1 MREHE
6 EAVANALDTY
16 QRQVLPDK
24 LPSHRADPL
33 LAELLSKSLIDQLVR
48 YAERRDLKVN
58 DTLALLHQ
66 ERLDRGGRA
75 HDPVERFRLAS
86 EVQFRQ
92 EPTATGAKPRF
103 PLWRGFITALAASPN
118 GGAQCTVR
126 VPGIHQGLHVTA
138 SELEP
143 ADAFPPLSTRT
154 AGVVVSA
161 RGAESTIIDI
171 GVRLKRAA
179 ASGLVADEQALTDLA
194 QLTMRLGTWSGG
206 QRKRS
211 SQYPSGHANNGVAH
225 GIAGPLALLALA
237 SLRGI
242 TVSDQREAIERI
254 CAWLDLWR
262 IEGRDGP
269 RWPYWIT
276 LSELESGRPSPAS
289 RPSWCYGLAGSAR
302 AQQLT
307 ALATGDTGRQRMAEE
322 ALLHA
327 MTARTPLAATTDL
340 SLCHGF
346 AGLAHIVQLAAADA
360 ITPGLRECLPRLL
373 APIEST
379 TPDILLACGAG
390 LLEGA
395 TGVALALLAQVN
407 GGTLSG
413 WDSCLLI
420 T

>member
-16 QRQVLPDK
+16 QRRVLPDK

-33 LAELLSKSLIDQLVR
+33 LAELLSKSLLDQLVR

-138 SELEP
+138 PELEP
-143 ADAFPPLSTRT
+143 ADPFPPLSTRT
-154 AGVVVSA
+154 ADVVVSA

-179 ASGLVADEQALTDLA
+179 SSGLVADEQALTDLA

-206 QRKRS
+206 QPDAIMRHLHDRILAAAQKPPQPGRGRPAAQLSASEFPQGPTS
-211 SQYPSGHANNGVAH
+211 SPS
-225 GIAGPLALLALA
+225 P
-237 SLRGI
+237 
-242 TVSDQREAIERI
+242 DQ
-254 CAWLDLWR
+254 
-262 IEGRDGP
+262 P
-269 RWPYWIT
+269 PNT
-276 LSELESGRPSPAS
+276 RPSPDN
-289 RPSWCYGLAGSAR
+289 R
-302 AQQLT
+302 
-307 ALATGDTGRQRMAEE
+307 
-322 ALLHA
+322 HN
-327 MTARTPLAATTDL
+327 
-340 SLCHGF
+340 
-346 AGLAHIVQLAAADA
+346 
-360 ITPGLRECLPRLL
+360 PRKHH
-373 APIEST
+373 P
-379 TPDILLACGAG
+379 
-390 LLEGA
+390 
-395 TGVALALLAQVN
+395 
-407 GGTLSG
+407 
-413 WDSCLLI
+413 
-420 T
+420 